1 MKLEIRPATE
11 HVPSFSPQEFQT
23 YLSASCFHRYVTL
36 SLLSFQSPL
45 GRVIKLNGKMRMI
58 VRDESLSGAGT
69 NLWHQNPFLGSL
81 HWQEPAPGSVAGLQ
95 EASVHSCLKITPTTT
110 FLCC

>member
-36 SLLSFQSPL
+36 SLPEFSEPIRQGYKTEWENEDDHKRRVPL
-45 GRVIKLNGKMRMI
+45 WC
-58 VRDESLSGAGT
+58 
-69 NLWHQNPFLGSL
+69 WH
-81 HWQEPAPGSVAGLQ
+81 
-95 EASVHSCLKITPTTT
+95 
-110 FLCC
+110 